1 MTKGAD
7 SIMIPRIKTDPKTKS
22 AIEKDLHKFACEGLR
37 TLVFSQREMSEKEYK
52 DFYAQYDSIKT
63 SGSPDKDQQLE
74 QLYDSMEN
82 NLTYLGSSAIE
93 DMLQEGVADTIDN
106 IMKANIRVWVLTGDK

>member
-37 TLVFSQREMSEKEYK
+37 TLVFS
-52 DFYAQYDSIKT
+52 
-63 SGSPDKDQQLE
+63 
-74 QLYDSMEN
+74 
-82 NLTYLGSSAIE
+82 
-93 DMLQEGVADTIDN
+93 
-106 IMKANIRVWVLTGDK
+106 